1 MACGVPSDLASANA
15 MDALTT
21 AAASGLR
28 SRAESL
34 DMLANNIA
42 NASSAGFKA
51 DREFYN
57 LYTSAEASTGDDG
70 TAPSNQ
76 LPVIE
81 RHWTDFSQGT
91 LTTTGNPLDLALTGG
106 GFFLVQT
113 PTGTLYTRD
122 GNFRLSPDGKLQ
134 TQLGYPVLSSERKP
148 IVLDPSQEIDISG
161 DGTIQQG
168 GEQVATLGV
177 ASFQDLNEL
186 EKQGSNYYRFSLSSL
201 PPQLAAPDVH
211 QGALESANAQPAE
224 AAVRLVGV
232 MRQFEML
239 QKAMNIGSD
248 MCRRSIEEVAKVV

>member
-1 MACGVPSDLASANA
+1 
-15 MDALTT
+15 MDALTI

-57 LYTSAEASTGDDG
+57 LYTSAEASAGDDG
-70 TAPSNQ
+70 SAPANQ

-113 PTGTLYTRD
+113 PNGTLYTRD

-134 TQLGYPVLSSERKP
+134 TQDGYAVLSSERKP
-148 IVLDPSQEIDISG
+148 IVLDPSQEIDISS

-168 GEQVATLGV
+168 GEQVAVLGI
-177 ASFQDLNEL
+177 ASFQDLNAL
-186 EKQGSNYYRFSLSSL
+186 EKQGSNYYRFRLSSL

-224 AAVRLVGV
+224 AAVRLVAV

-239 QKAMNIGSD
+239 QKAMNIGGD